1 MATKFLAALLSTWVL
16 AAGLVPGPAVG
27 GNSPPGAAGAME
39 PDAWYPRVRNSS
51 KGQIVV
57 NAPQLDAWEN
67 FSVLSGWVA
76 FQVTPSGSNA
86 SPYGSLN
93 FRGKTKVD
101 LETREVLIY
110 EPEILSLTIPN
121 VPESDISY
129 ALVREALTAQPT
141 TVPLDLV
148 LEYLPADAEIPA
160 TAGLNSSPPRIV
172 IASTASILLNIDAK
186 PQWVPI
192 KGTGLEF
199 VLNSNWDVFRQQ
211 GKQTSYLRYQQNWLT
226 APSLEGDWSWVSAL
240 PEDLGKLPKDG
251 NWADVRP
258 AVPTDTTK
266 IKAPNSQAPQVI
278 YATTPTELIQLDGE
292 PEWQAVGTEG
302 IEFAANTRQELLRL
316 DAKIY
321 LLLSGRWFTASSFE
335 GPWTWT
341 TQLPT
346 AFANLPTEGAKAYLR
361 ASVPGTPEARDAAVV
376 KNIPRTITVS
386 RDAANL
392 APKVNYAGEPIFE
405 TIAGTDIKIALNTS
419 FQVLQY
425 QDKWYLCN
433 QAMWFK
439 AGSPGGPWELADALP
454 AAFSQIPPESPAY
467 NTTFVKI
474 DSFDADSVTFSY
486 TSGYENVYVVADSV
500 VQGTGFYAPVTS
512 TWVIYGSGYY
522 DYPYYPYYPY
532 PPTYGYGSW
541 YNPDTGRYGE
551 SVVAYGPYGA
561 ARSTAVYN
569 PSTGVYARGQAVWDS
584 NEYAG
589 RDYAYNPNTNTSTA
603 GNRYANFDDKEGW
616 SQRVVTRGDE
626 WLYKESEWDDGRMV
640 TDFETSRGTEG
651 EVVRERDGD
660 TIKSEGTITGQDRS
674 AEFQSEWEDG
684 QGKIDVQGSDG
695 ATAELTRDIEDGEI
709 TGSGTITKD
718 GKTIETD
725 TRRTA
730 EGVQRDFE
738 TSEGGQGTVVR
749 QGDERAFVA
758 ESSGGDVYAGR
769 DGEVYKKTDDGWSQV
784 ENPTADSQAQS
795 GRQRAQDAE
804 RERAA
809 EQSRAAAERERARS
823 ASNYDRSRLD
833 RDYGNRSRGYQRYGN
848 HQRARRQGGFGGRGG
863 GRRRR

>member
-1 MATKFLAALLSTWVL
+1 
-16 AAGLVPGPAVG
+16 
-27 GNSPPGAAGAME
+27 ME

-405 TIAGTDIKIALNTS
+405 AIAGTDIKIALNTS

>member
-1 MATKFLAALLSTWVL
+1 MVNNILAALIASWVL
-16 AAGLVPGPAVG
+16 TATVAPGPAV
-27 GNSPPGAAGAME
+27 AADEPVAVSGPME
-39 PDAWYPRVRNSS
+39 PDAWYPRVRTSP

-57 NAPQLDAWEN
+57 NAPQLDDWEN

-76 FQVTPSGSNA
+76 FQVTPTGSKT

-110 EPEILSLTIPN
+110 EPEILSLNIPN
-121 VPESDISY
+121 VPESDVSY
-129 ALVREALTAQPT
+129 TLVRDALTAQPT

-148 LEYLPADAEIPA
+148 LEYLPADAKIPA
-160 TAGLNSSPPRIV
+160 TAGLNSKPPRIV
-172 IASTASILLNIDAK
+172 IATTPSILLNIDAK

-192 KGTGLEF
+192 KDTELEF
-199 VLNSNWDVFRQQ
+199 VLNSNWDVFRRQ
-211 GKQTSYLRYQQNWLT
+211 GEQTSYLRYQQNWLT
-226 APSLEGDWSWVSAL
+226 GPGLEGEWSWASEL
-240 PEDLGKLPKDG
+240 PKNLGKLPADA
-251 NWADVRP
+251 NWNEVRP
-258 AVPTDTTK
+258 AVPADTTN
-266 IKAPNSQAPQVI
+266 ISAPASPAPQVV
-278 YATTPTELIQLDGE
+278 YATSPTELIQFDGE
-292 PEWQAVGTEG
+292 PDWQPLGTEG
-302 IEFAANTRQELLRL
+302 IEFGANTRQEVLRL

-321 LLLSGRWFTASSFE
+321 LLLSGRWFTAASFA

-341 TQLPT
+341 TKLPA
-346 AFANLPTEGAKAYLR
+346 AFTNLPTDGDKAYLR
-361 ASVPGTPEARDAAVV
+361 ASVPGTSEARNAAVV
-376 KNIPRTITVS
+376 KTIPRTITVS

-392 APKVNYAGEPIFE
+392 APKVTYAGEPVFE
-405 TIAGTDIKIALNTS
+405 TIAGTQIKLALNTS

-439 AGSPGGPWELADALP
+439 SGSPVGPWELADALP
-454 AAFSQIPPESPAY
+454 APFSQIPPASPAY

-474 DSFDADSVTFSY
+474 DSADADSVTFSY

-500 VQGTGFYAPVTS
+500 VQGTGFHAPVTS
-512 TWVIYGSGYY
+512 TWVVYGSGYY
-522 DYPYYPYYPY
+522 NYPYYPYYPY

-660 TIKSEGTITGQDRS
+660 TIKSEGTITGENRS

-684 QGKIDVQGSDG
+684 QGKIDVQGSGG
-695 ATAELTRDIEDGEI
+695 ATGEFSREIEDGQM

-784 ENPTADSQAQS
+784 ENPAPDSQAQAS
-795 GRQRAQDAE
+795 RQRAQDAE

-809 EQSRAAAERERARS
+809 ADRERTRS
-823 ASNYDRSRLD
+823 ENSYDRNGLD
-833 RDYGNRSRGYQRYGN
+833 RDYGNRSQGYQRYGN
-848 HQRARRQGGFGGRGG
+848 HQRARQQRSFGGRGG